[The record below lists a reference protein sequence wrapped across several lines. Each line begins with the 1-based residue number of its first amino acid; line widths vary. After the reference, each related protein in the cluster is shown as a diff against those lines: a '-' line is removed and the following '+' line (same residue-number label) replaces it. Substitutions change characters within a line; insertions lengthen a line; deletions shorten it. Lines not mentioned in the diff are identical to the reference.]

1 MAAPVSSEKSIDAP
15 IIADGGVTAPATALA
30 DPYQALD
37 ELMAV
42 VEELCP
48 VWPPRP
54 TFANESN
61 YRL

>member
-1 MAAPVSSEKSIDAP
+1 MSSSEKSTDAP
-15 IIADGGVTAPATALA
+15 IIAGGGVPAPERVVA

-42 VEELCP
+42 IEELCP

-54 TFANESN
+54 TFTSESN

>member
-1 MAAPVSSEKSIDAP
+1 MNSSEKSTDTPISAGGGISAP
-15 IIADGGVTAPATALA
+15 EAVLD
-30 DPYQALD
+30 DPYRALD

-54 TFANESN
+54 TFADGSN